1 MSRAWPARQPGWHRP
16 GWHRKGW
23 HRPGW
28 PGSATGRRRRPV
40 RPPRAI
46 RYRRIGPPTTLHLTD
61 AVGDALTVL
70 VARPG
75 RAFLAGLGT
84 LLGVAWFVTALGLAS
99 SAGGQVATTFTH
111 RLATEVTVTQ
121 PADGPVPA
129 PFPYPPGAQRRLDS
143 LHGVLAAGVWWPVR
157 LAVPVVVS
165 AGPRPPAPGTPV
177 TVLAGSPGF
186 LRAARVRLASGRLY
200 GPWAEAH
207 RAQVCVA
214 GAAAAAALGL
224 RGVAGQPP
232 APPGTVHPI
241 TVRPNTVYLNNM
253 PCAVIG
259 IARQAAGQ
267 PSLLHAIVLPSA
279 TAAALWGPPD
289 QAAGAVPA
297 FLIST
302 RPGAAGVVARQ
313 APAAI
318 SPVSPGRYQVHVP
331 PSPQRL
337 RDQVIAALAR
347 MFTVLGWVSLAI
359 GVISIAIVSWLSVR
373 ERAAEYGLRRAVG
386 ARRRHVLAHVVS
398 ESAVLGL
405 LGGLAGASL
414 GIAMIILIARASRW
428 VPVVAP
434 LTVLPAP
441 LGGVAAGI
449 LGGLGPGLLAA
460 RIRPDGAVPRS

>member
-1 MSRAWPARQPGWHRP
+1 MRAA
-16 GWHRKGW
+16 
-23 HRPGW
+23 
-28 PGSATGRRRRPV
+28 S

-46 RYRRIGPPTTLHLTD
+46 RYRRTGPPTTLHIAD

-99 SAGGQVATTFTH
+99 SAGGQVAMTFTQ
-111 RLATEVTVTQ
+111 RLATQVTVTQ
-121 PADGPVPA
+121 PAGGPAPA
-129 PFPYPPGAQRRLDS
+129 PFPYPPGAPRRLEA
-143 LHGVLAAGVWWPVR
+143 LRGVRAAGISWPVR
-157 LAVPVVVS
+157 LPVPVVVS
-165 AGPRPPAPGTPV
+165 AGPRPPAPGLRI

-186 LRAARVRLASGRLY
+186 LRAAGVRLSRGRLF
-200 GPWAEAH
+200 GAWAETH

-214 GAAAAAALGL
+214 GAAAARALGI
-224 RGVAGQPP
+224 RGVAGQPSASP
-232 APPGTVHPI
+232 NTADLNTADLNTADLNTADLNTADLNTADLNTADLNTVYL
-241 TVRPNTVYLNNM
+241 NTVYLNNM

-267 PSLLHAIVLPSA
+267 PSLLNAIVLPSS

-289 QAAGAVPA
+289 QADGAVPSI
-297 FLIST
+297 LIST

-318 SPVSPGRYQVHVP
+318 SPASPGRYRVHVP

-337 RDQVIAALAR
+337 RDQVITALAR
-347 MFTVLGWVSLAI
+347 MFAVLGWVSLGI

-386 ARRRHVLAHVVS
+386 ARRRHVLAHVIS

-405 LGGLAGASL
+405 LGGLTGASL
-414 GIAMIILIARASRW
+414 GVAMIILIARASHW

-441 LGGVAAGI
+441 LGGAAAGI

-460 RIRPDGAVPRS
+460 RIRPGGALPRS